1 MANLLDRFRKDVI
14 GSREVDADYLPKIAS
29 SGDFERIKNLD
40 AIINSWNNILLTP
53 RRSYPYDPSYGSDL
67 YKLIF
72 DPVDE
77 ETVERI
83 DDEVMNALQY
93 YDDRAAIESSNIT
106 FLRNGKGFTIDI
118 AVNYKGEHGS
128 LSVVISERAFSG
140 LLTAEG

>member
-14 GSREVDADYLPKIAS
+14 GSQEVDADYLPKIGS

-53 RRSYPYDPSYGSDL
+53 RRSYPYDPLYGSDL

-77 ETVERI
+77 ETAERI
-83 DDEVMNALQY
+83 EDEVVNALQF
-93 YDDRAAIESSNIT
+93 YDNRADIESSNIT

-118 AVNYKGEHGS
+118 IVNYKGKKGS
-128 LSVVISERAFSG
+128 LSVTISEQAFSG